1 MGEMFHQ
8 LIGHALEEAVPEGL
22 LNPKMG
28 FSLDMDSIDQDQQKQ
43 LPSAVYQL
51 LLLLS
56 HFSCVQ
62 PKQLVLPFTQSDSEF
77 PCESWMS

>member
-1 MGEMFHQ
+1 
-8 LIGHALEEAVPEGL
+8 
-22 LNPKMG
+22 MG

-56 HFSCVQ
+56 HFSRVR

-77 PCESWMS
+77 P